1 MFIISHG
8 ILYIYIYIYIYI
20 YKYISILYRI
30 LHIYINISLYVI
42 QNIIYITIYFII
54 ICSSANREG
63 LVSICRYDAFVY
75 NLFPQKTKMGRKHIY
90 VVHMRSKSQDSI
102 LFFPLQAKTPI

>member
-8 ILYIYIYIYIYI
+8 ILYIYIYIF
-20 YKYISILYRI
+20 
-30 LHIYINISLYVI
+30 INIYLSLYVI
-42 QNIIYITIYFII
+42 QNIIYITIYFIT

-90 VVHMRSKSQDSI
+90 VVHVRSKSQDSI
-102 LFFPLQAKTPI
+102 IFFPLQAKTPI

>member
-8 ILYIYIYIYIYI
+8 ILYIYIYKYIYLYFTEFFIYI
-20 YKYISILYRI
+20 YKYIY
-30 LHIYINISLYVI
+30 LYVI
-42 QNIIYITIYFII
+42 QNIIYITIYFIT

-75 NLFPQKTKMGRKHIY
+75 NLFPQKTK
-90 VVHMRSKSQDSI
+90 
-102 LFFPLQAKTPI
+102 